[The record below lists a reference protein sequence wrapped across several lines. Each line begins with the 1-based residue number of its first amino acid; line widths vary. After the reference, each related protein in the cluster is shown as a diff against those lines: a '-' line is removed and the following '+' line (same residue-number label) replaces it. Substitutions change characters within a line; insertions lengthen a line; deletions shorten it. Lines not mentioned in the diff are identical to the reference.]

1 MRTGAR
7 QRDLAGSLP
16 SMTTAGIRSL
26 LAATAIAAVLSYGL
40 SGHGLPQMSHDGMA
54 GAGAGLCLLLAAA
67 LGCVAAPKPEAHH
80 PAVVTDAAPSYL
92 DPPPHPPLDGRAR
105 ASPTA
110 LQRFLN

>member
-1 MRTGAR
+1 MKG
-7 QRDLAGSLP
+7 
-16 SMTTAGIRSL
+16 AGIRSL
-26 LAATAIAAVLSYGL
+26 LAATATAAVLSYGL

-67 LGCVAAPKPEAHH
+67 LGCIAAPKPEAHH
-80 PAVVTDAAPSYL
+80 PVIVMDAAPTYL
-92 DPPPHPPLDGRAR
+92 DPAPHPPQDGRAR